1 MFENKGNLQ
10 SAKKVDKKADKEN
23 GEGERVETASRR
35 RRSSAKFRI
44 LFGSDEEASEETVDT
59 LEGLINFI
67 S

>member
-10 SAKKVDKKADKEN
+10 SAKKVEKKADKEN
-23 GEGERVETASRR
+23 GQERVETASRR

-59 LEGLINFI
+59 VEGLLIFI